1 VLECGQPSI
10 HSNGNKDYTY
20 RIGCFKLSRKWNSF
34 QIRMTME
41 KKTMKKNQCSLLLFS
56 FLRALL
62 STTWNGEMR
71 NISCRS
77 TTRTAITIKMY
88 QIIFSRGW
96 WEVRRCDVVV
106 GKSLRICGHVAELF
120 MGKGRSYENVF
131 TV

>member
-1 VLECGQPSI
+1 
-10 HSNGNKDYTY
+10 
-20 RIGCFKLSRKWNSF
+20 
-34 QIRMTME
+34 
-41 KKTMKKNQCSLLLFS
+41 MKFFLDKNDDEEEEEDDEEKNQCSLPLFS

-62 STTWNGEMR
+62 STTWNREMR
-71 NISCRS
+71 IISCRS

-106 GKSLRICGHVAELF
+106 GKSLRICGHVVELF
-120 MGKGRSYENVF
+120 MGKGRSYENVS